1 MIRLRRIEPP
11 KQPSEIER
19 VIAERGPAFEKDGI
33 LTFKGRGYGLVKV
46 LIKHGK
52 LSKKQP
58 EHQITRSDV
67 TYLPT
72 VLRTYEPTEVKGKPG
87 EARYARSYRIQR
99 GKKTVVYA
107 VSRFSQ
113 EDGADRLVTIHVEEP
128 RPQGPMSK
136 RKKADWAGS
145 SGRIVSPPRDT
156 AGTASV
162 SPFPGPAQ
170 STKEMID

>member
-72 VLRTYEPTEVKGKPG
+72 VLRTYEPVEVQGKPG
-87 EARYARSYRIQR
+87 EARYQKIYRIQR
-99 GKKTVVYA
+99 EGRTLNYVI
-107 VSRFSQ
+107 SRFTQ
-113 EDGADRLVTIHVEEP
+113 KDDADHLVTIYVT
-128 RPQGPMSK
+128 RKNRQSNK
-136 RKKADWAGS
+136 ISVRKKLAGP
-145 SGRIVSPPRDT
+145 VPPSELSAPLEDT
-156 AGTASV
+156 AGAASTHR
-162 SPFPGPAQ
+162 SQGQPSQPG
-170 STKEMID
+170 K